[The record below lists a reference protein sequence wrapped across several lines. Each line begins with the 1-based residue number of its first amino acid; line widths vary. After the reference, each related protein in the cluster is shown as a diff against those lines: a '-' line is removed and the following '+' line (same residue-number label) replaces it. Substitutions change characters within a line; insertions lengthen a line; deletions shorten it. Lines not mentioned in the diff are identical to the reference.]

1 MHHNEDLTLS
11 GGWRSLL
18 HFSCL
23 GKIKIISVSWS
34 HRKSGPGPV
43 TREGEWDR
51 AVNIYSRDQY
61 FANLRRKLGKN
72 VQKCMWDNAKQGVLV
87 TSNGWRVKISEWKLH
102 AQSINKYWKHDMRPA
117 FININLLEIW
127 DIINGNHLYIYLKP
141 PSSARRS
148 LRLQKLCWAPHHW
161 WCDDLAGPELQPV
174 HWVLCLAPGPGSAS
188 ASRGKKIR
196 VWQLEVAPS
205 LVSDCITHRL
215 HFTVTRSAGPI
226 INYHDI
232 VKWTT
237 RQRFHLSELH
247 VFNEIKLKASQLFV
261 GCFCWS
267 VCKNE
272 ARLFES
278 LVKTLIIISGST
290 CVKNSLGQTQ
300 FVNKR

>member
-11 GGWRSLL
+11 GGWRILL

-34 HRKSGPGPV
+34 HRKSSPGPV
-43 TREGEWDR
+43 TREGEWDQ

-72 VQKCMWDNAKQGVLV
+72 VQNCMWDNAKQGVLV

-127 DIINGNHLYIYLKP
+127 DIINGNYLYIYLEP

-148 LRLQKLCWAPHHW
+148 LRLQKLCWAHHW

-174 HWVLCLAPGPGSAS
+174 HWGPVSCTGPWLCRCQPGEKDKSLAIGGGAIISF
-188 ASRGKKIR
+188 
-196 VWQLEVAPS
+196 
-205 LVSDCITHRL
+205 RL
-215 HFTVTRSAGPI
+215 HYTPTPLHSHKVCGANNQLSWHCEMNHSAKISSVRI
-226 INYHDI
+226 ICFQWN
-232 VKWTT
+232 KAQSKPT
-237 RQRFHLSELH
+237 FCGMFL
-247 VFNEIKLKASQLFV
+247 LKCL
-261 GCFCWS
+261 
-267 VCKNE
+267 
-272 ARLFES
+272 
-278 LVKTLIIISGST
+278 
-290 CVKNSLGQTQ
+290 
-300 FVNKR
+300 